1 MGGCYGPEGTLSSNG
16 CKECRQARS
25 LSFCIEE
32 CPDMTTFF
40 NNRIFLSLLFIL
52 TDISFENAEHAEQKL
67 GLSVNVS
74 LRQFRQQKSFLASY
88 RRTSGNKLE
97 QVVDIGL
104 DLMF

>member
-1 MGGCYGPEGTLSSNG
+1 MQELPDRESTESHTP
-16 CKECRQARS
+16 
-25 LSFCIEE
+25 IEQPSTALFRAE
-32 CPDMTTFF
+32 
-40 NNRIFLSLLFIL
+40 NKSLLSIL

-104 DLMF
+104 DLVF